1 MYKPYGNRCLV
12 KIGKHFIYDENKKPV
27 LNDERVHVY
36 EPEQEGKVLSSN
48 IPDIKKGMTIIPIIR
63 GGVPIR
69 AMEDKK
75 SVVISL
81 DFEDIYA
88 VKI

>member
-12 KIGKHFIYDENKKPV
+12 RIGKHFIYDDKKKPV
-27 LNDERVHVY
+27 IDEGGTHVY
-36 EPEQEGKVLSSN
+36 EPEQEGKVLASN
-48 IPDIKKGMTIIPIIR
+48 IPDIKKGMSIIPIIR

-81 DFEDIYA
+81 DIEDIYA
-88 VKI
+88 VKV

>member
-1 MYKPYGNRCLV
+1 MKPYGNRCIV
-12 KIGKHFIYDENKKPV
+12 RIAKRFQYGADKKPV
-27 LNDERVHVY
+27 ISEDGIHIY
-36 EPEQEGKVLSSN
+36 EPEQEAKVLSSN

-69 AMEDKK
+69 SLEDKK
-75 SVVISL
+75 SVVVSL
-81 DFEDIYA
+81 DGEDIYA